1 MMDIISINKLKS
13 YCIIGINEKER
24 LKKQEIFVDI
34 ELFGNF
40 KNKSSQDS
48 IEHTLNYSTVS
59 NEVLSYVN
67 NSKHFLIETVAEE
80 ISKIC
85 LKYRQ
90 VKKVTIEVHKPK
102 ALKNASNVSIK
113 IERNK

>member
-1 MMDIISINKLKS
+1 MDIISINKLKS
-13 YCIIGINEKER
+13 SCIIGVNEKER

-48 IEHTLNYSTVS
+48 IAHTLNYSTVS
-59 NEVLSYVN
+59 NEVFNYVHS
-67 NSKHFLIETVAEE
+67 SKHYLIETVAEE

-85 LKYRQ
+85 LKHKQ